1 MDTFVENTG
10 VAEQEKQI
18 QVVPTENEK
27 QIQVPIEN
35 AEISGA
41 PLDEENTVELDSQGE
56 EPAQEIKIVRAEKP
70 DPLGRKTIDLPLNE
84 MKAGYGY
91 AFGKGGSKR

>member
-1 MDTFVENTG
+1 MDTFVENSG
-10 VAEQEKQI
+10 IAEQEKQI

-35 AEISGA
+35 AETASA
-41 PLDEENTVELDSQGE
+41 PFDDENTAKWDSQDE
-56 EPAQEIKIVRAEKP
+56 EPAQDIKIVRAEKP
-70 DPLGRKTIDLPLNE
+70 DPLGRKTINLPLNE

-91 AFGKGGSKR
+91 AFGKGVRKR